1 MFHKTVKVLFMILD
15 PKAHVEYMYLNI
27 ESSIDRWLIF
37 IRLSN
42 LAYFSQFLPPRE
54 SAKKEAQYLFASSSV
69 DVIINMLVKI
79 QAKRVLCVG
88 APRIY
93 EAIAMS
99 EKLEMSA
106 LMLDIDERFVSIW
119 YFYPQHMK

>member
-1 MFHKTVKVLFMILD
+1 MSDQTVKGILMIFYPKVLSICILLLESRWMILT
-15 PKAHVEYMYLNI
+15 
-27 ESSIDRWLIF
+27 
-37 IRLSN
+37 RLSN

-69 DVIINMLVKI
+69 DVIISMLEKI

-93 EAIAMS
+93 EAITNS
-99 EKLEMSA
+99 EKLNMSA

-119 YFYPQHMK
+119 YFYPQHVK